1 MTLGL
6 IFSLFTFL
14 FIAAVTP
21 GPNNML
27 LTSSTAN
34 YGFRRSIG
42 LLLGIMLGM
51 QSILYLSAFGIAALL
66 LLYPAIHIV
75 LKVIGSVYLLWL
87 AWKTA
92 TANYAL
98 LKTNSEA
105 VKSVTWYQGGLLQFL
120 NPKAWMMGLGAV
132 GSFSLPGELFTD
144 SIIVMSIAFIIVNLI
159 AGLIWMGFGSLISLF
174 LRSRQAWFIFNLVMG
189 LLTAACVP
197 LIWLEWI

>member
-197 LIWLEWI
+197 LIWLE

>member
-27 LTSSTAN
+27 LTSSAAN
-34 YGFRRSIG
+34 SGFRRSFA

-75 LKVIGSVYLLWL
+75 LKVVGSIYLLWL

-92 TANYAL
+92 TANYAP

-132 GSFSLPGELFTD
+132 GSFSLSGELFTE
-144 SIIVMSIAFIIVNLI
+144 SIIIMSIAFIIVNFVT
-159 AGLIWMGFGSLISLF
+159 GLIWMGFGSLIGLF
-174 LRSRQAWFIFNLVMG
+174 LRSRRAWFIFNLLMG
-189 LLTAACVP
+189 LLTALCVP
-197 LIWLEWI
+197 LIWLE

>member
-27 LTSSTAN
+27 LTSSAAN
-34 YGFRRSIG
+34 SGFRRSFA

-75 LKVIGSVYLLWL
+75 LKVVGSIYLLWL

-92 TANYAL
+92 TANYAP

-105 VKSVTWYQGGLLQFL
+105 VKSVTWYEGGLLQFL

-132 GSFSLPGELFTD
+132 GSFSLPGELFTE
-144 SIIVMSIAFIIVNLI
+144 SIIIMSIAFIIVNFV
-159 AGLIWMGFGSLISLF
+159 AGLIWMGFGSLIGLF
-174 LRSRQAWFIFNLVMG
+174 LRSRRAWFIFNLLMG
-189 LLTAACVP
+189 LLTALCVP
-197 LIWLEWI
+197 LIWLE

>member
-1 MTLGL
+1 MSSEL

-34 YGFRRSIG
+34 YGFRRSIP

-51 QSILYLSAFGIAALL
+51 QSILYFSAFGVAALL
-66 LLYPAIHIV
+66 LLYPALHTV
-75 LKVIGSVYLLWL
+75 MKVAGSLYLLWL

-92 TANYAL
+92 TASYSPLN
-98 LKTNSEA
+98 TQSTA
-105 VKSVTWYQGGLLQFL
+105 VKNVKWYQGGLLQFL

-132 GSFSLPGELFTD
+132 GSYSLPNELFTQ
-144 SIIVMSIAFIIVNLI
+144 SIIVMSIAILIVNLV
-159 AGLIWMGFGSLISLF
+159 AGFIWMAGGTLISYF
-174 LRSRQAWFIFNLVMG
+174 LRSRNAWFIFNLVMG

-197 LIWLEWI
+197 LIWLE

>member
-27 LTSSTAN
+27 LTSSAAN
-34 YGFRRSIG
+34 SGFRRSFA

-75 LKVIGSVYLLWL
+75 LKVVGSIYLLWL

-92 TANYAL
+92 TANYAP

-105 VKSVTWYQGGLLQFL
+105 VKSVTWYEGGLLQFL

-132 GSFSLPGELFTD
+132 GSFSLPGELFTE
-144 SIIVMSIAFIIVNLI
+144 SIIIMSIAFIIVNFV
-159 AGLIWMGFGSLISLF
+159 AGLIWMAFGSLIGLF
-174 LRSRQAWFIFNLVMG
+174 LRSRRAWFIFNLLMG
-189 LLTAACVP
+189 LLTALCVP
-197 LIWLEWI
+197 LIWLE